1 MRNVEGAVY
10 ARPRIS
16 WRFVASGLWI
26 RLAFAGAA
34 IGGLGV
40 VMLVSGDGTVLASL
54 GTIASGI
61 ALGVVG
67 YRQANAS
74 LDGIDGES
82 AATPA
87 STPIRSP
94 QTRLDLGFHP
104 KA

>member
-1 MRNVEGAVY
+1 MRNEEGNVY
-10 ARPRIS
+10 VRPPIS

-54 GTIASGI
+54 GAIASGI
-61 ALGVVG
+61 ALAVVG

-74 LDGIDGES
+74 LDAIDGES
-82 AATPA
+82 AAAPA
-87 STPIRSP
+87 SPAIRSP